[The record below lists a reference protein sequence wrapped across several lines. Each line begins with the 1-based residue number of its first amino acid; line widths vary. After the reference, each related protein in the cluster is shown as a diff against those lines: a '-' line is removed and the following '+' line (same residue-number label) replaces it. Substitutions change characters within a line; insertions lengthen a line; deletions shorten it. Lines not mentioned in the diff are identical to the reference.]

1 MPPKVEP
8 LSEFA
13 DAVDLPPLPEQG
25 EAPPAADKLAL
36 GKVRLAPDAKLG
48 IALLGGTDVPR
59 GGCKFV
65 VEPDAADPSG
75 AAWLIRGLSEAKADA
90 SPARHDVARLWLDG
104 QTLSFAWL
112 SGAAGASPGYLRNCG
127 LLVSAGTAQH
137 FLSLCRPQPQSPI
150 LLDTD
155 RPVARTNF
163 KRLDL
168 PEPAALRLQITRFSD
183 ALPNSAMPVNTVG
196 AADRAGKNKI
206 DVSFGD
212 PKLPKV
218 LLRVRF
224 EPKAHSVQIELS
236 LLCQLPGQSQL
247 RPLRI
252 KEIERLTAQ
261 TEAALAQANAAWIA
275 LSPNP
280 RDPRRPVAEEELKQL
295 TAKKSQLDALSR
307 FCDAAGQN
315 GRIYFRVF
323 AQYGNRQV
331 TLLSAPPRP

>member
-1 MPPKVEP
+1 MP
-8 LSEFA
+8 
-13 DAVDLPPLPEQG
+13 
-25 EAPPAADKLAL
+25 
-36 GKVRLAPDAKLG
+36 R
-48 IALLGGTDVPR
+48 R
-59 GGCKFV
+59 
-65 VEPDAADPSG
+65 
-75 AAWLIRGLSEAKADA
+75 
-90 SPARHDVARLWLDG
+90 
-104 QTLSFAWL
+104 
-112 SGAAGASPGYLRNCG
+112 
-127 LLVSAGTAQH
+127 
-137 FLSLCRPQPQSPI
+137 
-150 LLDTD
+150 
-155 RPVARTNF
+155 RTNF

-168 PEPAALRLQITRFSD
+168 PEPAALRLQITGFNN
-183 ALPNSAMPVNTVG
+183 ALPNPAMPSGTV
-196 AADRAGKNKI
+196 AAKKKI
-206 DVSFGD
+206 EVGFGD

-218 LLRVRF
+218 LLRVGF

-247 RPLRI
+247 RPLPI

-295 TAKKSQLDALSR
+295 TAKKGQLDALTR

-331 TLLSAPPRP
+331 TLLSSAAPPGRAGR